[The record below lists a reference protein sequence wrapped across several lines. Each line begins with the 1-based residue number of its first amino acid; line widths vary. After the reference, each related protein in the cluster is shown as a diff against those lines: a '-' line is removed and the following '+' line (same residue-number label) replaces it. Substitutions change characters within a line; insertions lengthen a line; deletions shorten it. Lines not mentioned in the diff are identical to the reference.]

1 MRSNAL
7 VIMAKTPEP
16 ENVKT
21 RLKGHLTDDERV
33 ALYERML
40 KDTVERL
47 RQVPGTDTFITYSS
61 IANEDKGE
69 YFSRFG
75 LPIFPQ
81 QGEGLG
87 TRMHLAL
94 EHVLRV
100 GYSRAALVG
109 SDIPGLGPGEVME
122 AIELLDHADAAFGPA
137 ADGGYYLVAMREPH
151 PEVFMD
157 VEWST
162 PDTLTQTL
170 RRAADAG
177 LATALGPVLEDVDTA
192 EDLRR
197 EGLL

>member
-1 MRSNAL
+1 
-7 VIMAKTPEP
+7 MAKAPEP
-16 ENVKT
+16 ESVKT
-21 RLKGHLTDDERV
+21 RLKGHLSDEERV

-47 RQVPGTDTFITYSS
+47 RQVPGTDTFITYSCTGDGDS
-61 IANEDKGE
+61 SE

-87 TRMHLAL
+87 TRMLLAL
-94 EHVLRV
+94 ERVLEM

-109 SDIPGLGPGEVME
+109 ADIPGLGPREVVE
-122 AIELLDHADAAFGPA
+122 ALGLLDFADAAFGPA
-137 ADGGYYLVAMREPH
+137 ADGGYYLVACKKPH

-162 PDTLTQTL
+162 PDTLMQTL
-170 RRAADAG
+170 DRAADAG
-177 LATALGPVLEDVDTA
+177 LKTALGPVLEDVDTVD
-192 EDLRR
+192 DLRR

>member
-1 MRSNAL
+1 
-7 VIMAKTPEP
+7 MAKAPEP
-16 ENVKT
+16 ESVKT
-21 RLKGHLTDDERV
+21 RLKEYLTDKERV

-40 KDTVERL
+40 NDTVERL

-61 IANEDKGE
+61 IANLDNGE
-69 YFSRFG
+69 YFNRFG
-75 LPIFPQ
+75 LPLFPQ
-81 QGEGLG
+81 DGEGLG
-87 TRMHLAL
+87 ARMLLAL
-94 EHVLRV
+94 ERVLQM

-109 SDIPGLGPGEVME
+109 ADIPGLGPGEVME

-137 ADGGYYLVAMREPH
+137 ADGGYYLVAMKNPH
-151 PEVFMD
+151 AEVFMD
-157 VEWST
+157 IEWST

-177 LATALGPVLEDVDTA
+177 LITALGPVLEDVDTA